1 MATESPLRFPSP
13 SELLGDNAPAAR
25 APTLDPSPRKG
36 PGDGKKHTKHARRP
50 SRESKR
56 KDAAPRKAAAVEG
69 KDASVVKPK
78 QTKSRNGCATCKAKR
93 LKCGEEKP
101 HCTNCTRKGLQCGGY
116 KKTFQW
122 RDFNQTGAKANIN
135 QFTFTQVHVQPERP
149 KTSSSTSPAR
159 ASAESSKTNTPAS
172 ENPPNIPGA
181 PIFHVTSANTK
192 ANNERK
198 RTSDEIHA
206 LLRTSRSTSPKND
219 GPEPRDSVFAVP
231 PEDSPD
237 PGPPPP
243 HDGTRDFSGSDEFAS
258 VHFDPQS
265 AFAYRSRSLSPHN
278 TRGIPSPTLT
288 ELLGH
293 PSSPNGGPGPQDF
306 VSFSMPDDLHLPLMT
321 AGGDESGMFDDGH
334 GDEQLDFM
342 NRFERMEEPSF
353 VWPSRW
359 PSRNNTP
366 VRRQRQ
372 SSIINPSLAA
382 LWGAPIPSIF
392 AELNFPV
399 DSEQAL
405 VYRFD
410 KLTCGIL
417 SIADGPNENPWRSII
432 WPMAQQSPALYEAI
446 LAMTAFH
453 SHVEEPTLRVVG
465 HQHKMNS
472 IRYIQEGIRDASMD
486 DMTAIAT
493 ALALGFSESWED
505 LTSTGNTHIKGAQAL
520 VKRVLEEHQMN
531 PRRGDDLR
539 RLKFLCNAW
548 VYMDVIARL
557 TSVDSDESNDFDN
570 TFLFSNDPSRLI
582 MGRGHDRNRGFGI
595 DFGMDIDARL
605 DPLMGCAGTLFPLI
619 GRVANLVRK
628 VCRSQHNSPGIVSHG
643 RDLKMMVEE
652 WDPPEEV
659 EDPEDP
665 TTGIQHAIETAEAYR
680 WATLLHLHQAV
691 PELPSLTAAE
701 ISQKCMASIATVPV
715 DSRTVIVQIY
725 PLMVAGCE
733 AVEAEDRQW
742 IRERWML
749 MKHRMRIGVIDKC
762 MSVCEEVWRR
772 KDDYEAR
779 PINQRKLVSTRDL
792 NAARQ
797 RRSTLEPKIPPN
809 QRRPFDSRDTN
820 PGRTGVVFSFVDSDS
835 EPKGQNLRDMSGLD
849 SARIR
854 RRDLSDLVKTDPA
867 YTVRGHCHWVGV
879 MWDWGWEVFLG

>member
-1 MATESPLRFPSP
+1 MISSHLIPS
-13 SELLGDNAPAAR
+13 LA
-25 APTLDPSPRKG
+25 
-36 PGDGKKHTKHARRP
+36 
-50 SRESKR
+50 
-56 KDAAPRKAAAVEG
+56 
-69 KDASVVKPK
+69 
-78 QTKSRNGCATCKAKR
+78 
-93 LKCGEEKP
+93 
-101 HCTNCTRKGLQCGGY
+101 
-116 KKTFQW
+116 
-122 RDFNQTGAKANIN
+122 
-135 QFTFTQVHVQPERP
+135 
-149 KTSSSTSPAR
+149 SSTSPVR

-172 ENPPNIPGA
+172 EHPPNIPGA
-181 PIFHVTSANTK
+181 PIFHVDNTH
-192 ANNERK
+192 RK
-198 RTSDEIHA
+198 TNTEPRQTGETVDSQQ
-206 LLRTSRSTSPKND
+206 RNSQSTSPKD
-219 GPEPRDSVFAVP
+219 GPPRPRDSVFAIAQ
-231 PEDSPD
+231 EDSPD

-243 HDGTRDFSGSDEFAS
+243 DDDTGDFGPSDEFAS

-265 AFAYRSRSLSPHN
+265 SFAYRSRSLSPHHA
-278 TRGIPSPTLT
+278 RLASPTLT
-288 ELLGH
+288 ELLGSH
-293 PSSPNGGPGPQDF
+293 SPPDGGLGSRDF
-306 VSFSMPDDLHLPLMT
+306 VSFSMPDDLQLPLMT
-321 AGGDESGMFDDGH
+321 TGGNEPGMFNDGH
-334 GDEQLDFM
+334 GDGDLDFL
-342 NRFERMEEPSF
+342 NRFGPLEEPAF

-372 SSIINPSLAA
+372 ASIDPSLAA
-382 LWGAPIPSIF
+382 LWGAPIPPLY

-399 DSEQAL
+399 DSEAAL
-405 VYRFD
+405 IHRFD

-432 WPMAQQSPALYEAI
+432 WPMAHQSPALYEAVM
-446 LAMTAFH
+446 AMTAFH
-453 SHVEEPTLRVVG
+453 SHVDEPSLRIVG

-520 VKRVLEEHQMN
+520 VKRVLDEHQMN
-531 PRRGDDLR
+531 PRVGDDLR

-557 TSVDSDESNDFDN
+557 TSVDSDDSNDFDN
-570 TFLFSNDPSRLI
+570 TFLFSYDQSKFV
-582 MGRGHDRNRGFGI
+582 MGRGHDRTRGFGI

-605 DPLMGCAGTLFPLI
+605 DPLMGCAGTLFPYI

-628 VCRSQHNSPGIVSHG
+628 VCRSSHNSPGIVSHG
-643 RDLKMMVEE
+643 RDLKMIIEE
-652 WDPPEEV
+652 WDPPEEI

-691 PELPSLTAAE
+691 PELPSLTATE
-701 ISQKCMASIATVPV
+701 LSQKCMASIATVPV
-715 DSRTVIVQIY
+715 DSRMVIVQIY

-742 IRERWML
+742 IRERWMV
-749 MKHRMRIGVIDKC
+749 MKQRMRIGVIDKC
-762 MSVCEEVWRR
+762 MSVTEEVWRR

-779 PINQRKLVSTRDL
+779 PFSQRKLVSTRDL

-820 PGRTGVVFSFVDSDS
+820 PGRTGVVFSFIDSES

-849 SARIR
+849 NARIR
-854 RRDLSDLVKTDPA
+854 RRDVQDLVKTDPA
-867 YTVRGHCHWVGV
+867 YTVRGPCHWVGV
-879 MWDWGWEVFLG
+879 MWDWGWEGKFPQTATTAAAFPDRSQCSSNVTVPLTFNCSISRMNRSAAAFVGIQGYTHAPAVWYHD

>member
-1 MATESPLRFPSP
+1 MFHIDSTNRNVNKAQKQ
-13 SELLGDNAPAAR
+13 LGDDGDAQR
-25 APTLDPSPRKG
+25 RK
-36 PGDGKKHTKHARRP
+36 
-50 SRESKR
+50 
-56 KDAAPRKAAAVEG
+56 
-69 KDASVVKPK
+69 
-78 QTKSRNGCATCKAKR
+78 
-93 LKCGEEKP
+93 
-101 HCTNCTRKGLQCGGY
+101 
-116 KKTFQW
+116 
-122 RDFNQTGAKANIN
+122 
-135 QFTFTQVHVQPERP
+135 
-149 KTSSSTSPAR
+149 
-159 ASAESSKTNTPAS
+159 
-172 ENPPNIPGA
+172 
-181 PIFHVTSANTK
+181 
-192 ANNERK
+192 
-198 RTSDEIHA
+198 
-206 LLRTSRSTSPKND
+206 SRSTSPKHD
-219 GPEPRDSVFAVP
+219 GPKPRDSVFAVAQD
-231 PEDSPD
+231 DSPD
-237 PGPPPP
+237 PGPPPHHGGP
-243 HDGTRDFSGSDEFAS
+243 RDFGPSDEFAS

-265 AFAYRSRSLSPHN
+265 AFAYRSRSLSPHQ
-278 TRGIPSPTLT
+278 TRGASPTLT
-288 ELLGH
+288 EILGH
-293 PSSPNGGPGPQDF
+293 HSPPNGDLGHQDF

-321 AGGDESGMFDDGH
+321 AGVDDPGMFDDGN
-334 GDEQLDFM
+334 GDEELDFM
-342 NRFERMEEPSF
+342 NRFGPMEEPSF

-366 VRRQRQ
+366 VRRHRQRP
-372 SSIINPSLAA
+372 INPSLAA
-382 LWGAPIPSIF
+382 LWGAPIPPVF
-392 AELNFPV
+392 AEPNFPIE
-399 DSEQAL
+399 SEQAL
-405 VYRFD
+405 VSRFD

-453 SHVEEPTLRVVG
+453 SHVEEPLLRVVG
-465 HQHKMNS
+465 QQHKMNS
-472 IRYIQEGIRDASMD
+472 IQYIREGMRDASMD

-531 PRRGDDLR
+531 PRMGDDLR

-570 TFLFSNDPSRLI
+570 TFIFSNDPSRYI
-582 MGRGHDRNRGFGI
+582 MGRGHDRDRGFGI
-595 DFGMDIDARL
+595 DFGMNIDARL

-643 RDLKMMVEE
+643 RDLKMMIEQ
-652 WDPPEEV
+652 WDPPEEI

-680 WATLLHLHQAV
+680 WATLLHLHQAI
-691 PELPSLTAAE
+691 PELPSLTSTE
-701 ISQKCMASIATVPV
+701 LSQKCMASIATVPIE
-715 DSRTVIVQIY
+715 SRSVIVQLY

-733 AVEAEDRQW
+733 AVDAEDRQW
-742 IRERWML
+742 IRERWMV

-762 MSVCEEVWRR
+762 MSVTEEVWRR

-779 PINQRKLVSTRDL
+779 PIHQRKLVSTRDL
-792 NAARQ
+792 TAARQ
-797 RRSTLEPKIPPN
+797 RRSALEPKIPLS

-820 PGRTGVVFSFVDSDS
+820 PGRTGVVFSFIDSDS

-849 SARIR
+849 NARIR
-854 RRDLSDLVKTDPA
+854 RRDIQDLVKTDPA

-879 MWDWGWEVFLG
+879 MWDWGWEGKSSQTATTAAAFPDMSQCSSNVTTPLTFDCSIPRLDRPATAEFLGIQGRWHYPATVWYHE